1 MIENKMKDLV
11 KQINKAAYEYHTLDQ
26 PSITDQEYDR
36 LIQLLEQYEKDYPE
50 HIQNDSPLKRVGGTI
65 LEGFEKA
72 NHKVPMLSLSNVFNE
87 EEVVNFVT
95 RIKKDIDHLE
105 LVCELK
111 IDGLAMSLTYENG
124 MLVRA
129 ATRGDGVTGEDVT
142 TNIKTIKTIPLKLS
156 KPINIEVRGEVYMS
170 KSAFDK
176 LNIDKKKNGEQI
188 FANPRN
194 AAAGSVRQLDS
205 KITAKRELDFIAY
218 SLINNEDSSINN
230 HYDAM
235 MFLKELGFKVNPK
248 IILIRSEKEL
258 IEHINKIIP
267 IRDSLNYEIDGIVIK
282 VNKFSEQ
289 QKLGFTEKTPR
300 WATAFKFPAE
310 EVSTKLLDIVFTVGR
325 TGQITPNAVLE
336 PVRVSGSLVSRATL
350 HNEDNVIK
358 KDIRINDMVL
368 IRKAGDVIPEV
379 IRSIKE
385 KRDINSKEFKM
396 ITNCPVCDS
405 VLIKKEVAYFCVNP
419 DCDAKNIEKLSHF
432 VSRDA
437 MNIEGLGER
446 IIEDFYNL
454 GYLKTIPDIYNLI
467 NHKEELKNLEGFG
480 NKSIENLMFE
490 INKSKNQSFEKLLFG
505 LGISQIGKKT
515 AKTLAKYF
523 NNIDSIMEAKY
534 EELVEIRDVGPIIA
548 KNIIEYFEDQNNVAT
563 MNILKKIGINMQLET
578 NSADDKLEDL
588 TFVITG
594 KLSKYS
600 RDEATKIIEDNG
612 GKVSGSVSSKT
623 DYLLL
628 GEDGGSKKVAA
639 EKLGIKIINENDFEK
654 MVK

>member
-50 HIQNDSPLKRVGGTI
+50 YIQNDSPLKRVGGTI

-156 KPINIEVRGEVYMS
+156 KPIDIEVRGEVYMS

-218 SLINNEDSSINN
+218 SLINNEDLSINN

-235 MFLKELGFKVNPK
+235 MFLEELGFKVNPK

-454 GYLKTIPDIYNLI
+454 GYLKTIPDIYSLI

-490 INKSKNQSFEKLLFG
+490 IDKSKNQSFEKLLFG
-505 LGISQIGKKT
+505 LGIPQIGKKT

-563 MNILKKIGINMQLET
+563 INILKKIGINMQLET
-578 NSADDKLEDL
+578 NSADNKLEDL